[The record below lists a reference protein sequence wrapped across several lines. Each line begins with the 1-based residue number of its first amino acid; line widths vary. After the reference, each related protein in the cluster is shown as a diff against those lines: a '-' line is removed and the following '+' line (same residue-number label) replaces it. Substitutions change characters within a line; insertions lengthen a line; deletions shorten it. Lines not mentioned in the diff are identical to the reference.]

1 MSAPHHH
8 PQRATWRPEYS
19 EKGHIPMKAFRFLA
33 IPAAGVA
40 LVVAACSASPAA
52 SPSVTTTTITGTLT
66 EFKISLSATSAPA
79 GVVTFDVTNGGTIV
93 HEFVILKTDTLAKDL
108 PLSGDSVD
116 EGAYNAIGEVEET
129 DPQGSGT
136 FTATLAA
143 GHYAIICNIPGHV
156 KQGMVTDFT
165 VN

>member
-1 MSAPHHH
+1 MKSF
-8 PQRATWRPEYS
+8 RT
-19 EKGHIPMKAFRFLA
+19 IPIAAVGLA
-33 IPAAGVA
+33 LA
-40 LVVAACSASPAA
+40 LAACSASPAA
-52 SPSVTTTTITGTLT
+52 SPTKTTVTGTLT
-66 EFKISLSATSAPA
+66 EYAITLSATSASA
-79 GVVTFDVTNGGTIV
+79 GIVEFDVTNAGTII

-116 EGAYNAIGEVEET
+116 EDALDAIGEVAET
-129 DPQGSGT
+129 DPSGTGT

-156 KQGMVTDFT
+156 MQGMVTDFT